1 MEKVSYAGALKNK
14 YVWIFGLGAG
24 FFGLATVG
32 IMSQLVSYF
41 MAARGYELTGALSML
56 TIAAV
61 IGMIGSWAWG
71 VVDRVTWYTESL
83 PAVRYLVFCWYR
95 IFDRTS
101 YTLHVHWP
109 FHARR
114 CYRR

>member
-61 IGMIGSWAWG
+61 IGMIGHGHG
-71 VVDRVTWYTESL
+71 VLLTRNLVHRK
-83 PAVRYLVFCWYR
+83 PA
-95 IFDRTS
+95 
-101 YTLHVHWP
+101 
-109 FHARR
+109 
-114 CYRR
+114 